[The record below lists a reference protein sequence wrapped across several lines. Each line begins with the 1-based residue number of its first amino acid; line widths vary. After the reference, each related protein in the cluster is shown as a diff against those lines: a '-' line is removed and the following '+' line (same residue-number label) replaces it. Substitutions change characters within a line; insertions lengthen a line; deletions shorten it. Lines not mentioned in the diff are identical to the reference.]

1 MSDTAVVQVP
11 VTAATVMLPVPVAAA
26 VVVTFIDV
34 VVLVPVM
41 PDGNVH
47 M

>member
-26 VVVTFIDV
+26 VVVTLIE
-34 VVLVPVM
+34 VPMLAPVI
-41 PDGNVH
+41 PEGNVH